1 MQFRV
6 IWDLN
11 SPGQAYHINQ
21 MKTLTIIILSGTY
34 CTCFNVTLQRNKVIL
49 RLVKIRKMLL
59 KDNIFDEKKNIC
71 SCNFFLSWLRNA
83 NPN

>member
-11 SPGQAYHINQ
+11 SPGQANHINQ
-21 MKTLTIIILSGTY
+21 MITLTIIILSGTY

-49 RLVKIRKMLL
+49 RIVKIRKMLL
-59 KDNIFDEKKNIC
+59 KDDIFDEKNIC
-71 SCNFFLSWLRNA
+71 TCHFFLSRLRNV

>member
-11 SPGQAYHINQ
+11 SPGQANHINQ
-21 MKTLTIIILSGTY
+21 MITLTIIILSGTY

-49 RLVKIRKMLL
+49 RIVKIRKMLL
-59 KDNIFDEKKNIC
+59 KDDIFG
-71 SCNFFLSWLRNA
+71 
-83 NPN
+83 